1 MRGLFFLQKGYLKGF
16 NHFMERFIGVLG
28 IVVLLLVAFLLSNNR
43 KKINYG
49 IVLKGFGLQLVF
61 ALVIL
66 KTPIGLPFFKF
77 FDVAINKLLSYADK
91 GGDFLFASF
100 VTGQVESP
108 IINFA
113 VRVLPTIIFFSAFM
127 SLLYHLGIMQFLIKG
142 ISRFV
147 QKVLGTSGGE
157 TLSVVGSI
165 FVGQTEAPLLV
176 KPFVKS
182 MTKSE
187 LMTVMIGGFA
197 TVAGG
202 VMAIYVKMLSHIPGI
217 AGHLMAASIMSAPAA
232 IMIAKIMCPET
243 EKSLTAGNV
252 VLKDEKHDCNAV
264 EAIADGAIDGLKL
277 AANIAAMLIA
287 IVGMVA
293 LVDGL
298 LNLIDLSLSQLL
310 GFVFK
315 PLAYLM
321 GVSWG
326 ESGAFGTLLGE
337 KIVLTEL
344 IAYKDLGEMVNNN
357 QMSDR
362 TAQIASYA
370 LCGFANFA
378 SIGIQIG
385 GIAGIAPNQKGKVA
399 KLAFKAMIGG
409 ALASW
414 ITACVAGIIL

>member
-1 MRGLFFLQKGYLKGF
+1 
-16 NHFMERFIGVLG
+16 MERFIGVLG
-28 IVVLLLVAFLLSNNR
+28 VLVLLVVAYLLSNNR
-43 KKINYG
+43 KKIDYA
-49 IVLKGFGLQLVF
+49 IILKGFGLQIAF
-61 ALVIL
+61 AFIIL
-66 KTPIGLPFFKF
+66 KTPVGLPFFKF
-77 FDVAINKLLSYADK
+77 FDLAINKLLSYADK

-100 VTGQVESP
+100 LTGQVESP

-113 VRVLPTIIFFSAFM
+113 VRVLPTIIFFSALM
-127 SLLYHLGIMQFLIKG
+127 ALLYHLGVMQFIIKG
-142 ISRFV
+142 ISKFV

-187 LMTVMIGGFA
+187 LMTIMVGGFA

-232 IMIAKIMCPET
+232 IMIAKIICPET
-243 EKSLTAGNV
+243 EKSLTKGKV
-252 VLKDEKHDCNAV
+252 ILEDEETDKNLV
-264 EAIADGAIDGLKL
+264 EAVADGAIDGLKL
-277 AANIAAMLIA
+277 AGNIAAMLIA

-293 LVDGL
+293 LIDGL
-298 LNLIDLSLSQLL
+298 LGLVDLSLSQIL
-310 GFVFK
+310 GYAFH

-321 GVSWG
+321 GVPW
-326 ESGAFGTLLGE
+326 EEAGAFGTLLGE
-337 KIVLTEL
+337 KIALTEL
-344 IAYKDLGEMVNNN
+344 IAYKDLSVLVNNN
-357 QMSDR
+357 EISTR

-385 GIAGIAPNQKGKVA
+385 GIAGIAPNQKNKVA

-414 ITACVAGIIL
+414 ITACIAGIIL

>member
-1 MRGLFFLQKGYLKGF
+1 MF
-16 NHFMERFIGVLG
+16 RFIGIIG
-28 IVVLLLVAFLLSNNR
+28 IIFLLFVAFLLSNNR
-43 KKINYG
+43 KKIDYKLV
-49 IVLKGFGLQLVF
+49 IKGFSLQLVF
-61 ALVIL
+61 CFLIL

-77 FDVAINKLLSYADK
+77 FDSAIKKLLAFADK

-100 VTGQVESP
+100 ISGEVESP

-113 VRVLPTIIFFSAFM
+113 VRVLPTIVFFSALM
-127 SLLYHLGIMQFLIKG
+127 SMFYHLGIMQLVVKG
-142 ISRFV
+142 ISKVV
-147 QKVLGTSGGE
+147 QKILGTSGSE

-176 KPFVKS
+176 KPYVAK

-202 VMAIYVKMLSHIPGI
+202 VMAIYVKMLDNIPGI

-232 IMIAKIMCPET
+232 LIIAKIMYPET
-243 EKSLTAGNV
+243 KVSETKNTVGMEKVKKEGNV
-252 VLKDEKHDCNAV
+252 I
-264 EAIADGAIDGLKL
+264 EALADGAIEGLKL

-293 LVDGL
+293 LVDGV
-298 LNLIDLSLSQLL
+298 LSLVGTSMSQIF
-310 GFVFK
+310 GFFFK
-315 PLAYLM
+315 PLAFIM
-321 GVSWG
+321 GVPWS
-326 ESGAFGTLLGE
+326 EASLFGTLLGE
-337 KIVLTEL
+337 KIALTEL
-344 IAYKDLGEMVNNN
+344 IAYKDLGVMIDKGQLSE
-357 QMSDR
+357 R
-362 TAQIASYA
+362 TALIASYA

-385 GIAGIAPNQKGKVA
+385 GISGIAPNRKKDVA

-414 ITACVAGIIL
+414 ITACIASIIL

>member
-1 MRGLFFLQKGYLKGF
+1 
-16 NHFMERFIGVLG
+16 MERFIGILGVL
-28 IVVLLLVAFLLSNNR
+28 VLLVVAYLLSNNR
-43 KKINYG
+43 KKIDYT
-49 IVLKGFGLQLVF
+49 IILKGFGLQIAF
-61 ALVIL
+61 AFIIL
-66 KTPIGLPFFKF
+66 KTPVGLPFFKF
-77 FDVAINKLLSYADK
+77 FDLAINKLLSYADK

-100 VTGQVESP
+100 LTGQVESP

-113 VRVLPTIIFFSAFM
+113 VRVLPTIIFFSALM
-127 SLLYHLGIMQFLIKG
+127 ALLYHLEVMQFIIKG
-142 ISRFV
+142 ISKFV

-187 LMTVMIGGFA
+187 LMTIMVGGFA

-202 VMAIYVKMLSHIPGI
+202 VMAIYVKMLDHIPGI

-232 IMIAKIMCPET
+232 IMIAKIICPET
-243 EKSLTAGNV
+243 EKSLTKGKV
-252 VLKDEKHDCNAV
+252 ILEDEQTDKNLV
-264 EAIADGAIDGLKL
+264 EAVADGAIDGLKL
-277 AANIAAMLIA
+277 AGNIAAMLIA

-293 LVDGL
+293 LIDGL
-298 LNLIDLSLSQLL
+298 LGLIDLSLSQIL
-310 GFVFK
+310 GYAFH

-321 GVSWG
+321 GVPWEEAGS
-326 ESGAFGTLLGE
+326 FGTLLGE
-337 KIVLTEL
+337 KIALTEL
-344 IAYKDLGEMVNNN
+344 IAYKDLSVLVNNN
-357 QMSDR
+357 EISTR

-385 GIAGIAPNQKGKVA
+385 GISGIAPNQKNKVA

-414 ITACVAGIIL
+414 ITACIAGIIL

>member
-1 MRGLFFLQKGYLKGF
+1 MFK
-16 NHFMERFIGVLG
+16 FIGIVGL
-28 IVVLLLVAFLLSNNR
+28 VVLLFVAFLVSNNK
-43 KKINYG
+43 KKIDYK
-49 IVLKGFGLQLVF
+49 IVIKGALLQLAF
-61 ALVIL
+61 ALLIL
-66 KTPIGLPFFKF
+66 KTPVGLPFFNF
-77 FDVAINKLLSYADK
+77 FDSVIKKLLAFADK

-100 VTGQVESP
+100 VSGQVESP

-113 VRVLPTIIFFSAFM
+113 VRVLPTIIFFSALM
-127 SLLYHLGIMQFLIKG
+127 SLLYHLKVMQFIVKG
-142 ISRFV
+142 LSKLM
-147 QKVLGTSGGE
+147 QKLLGTSGSE

-176 KPFVKS
+176 KPYVKN

-187 LMTVMIGGFA
+187 LMTVMVGGFA

-202 VMAIYVKMLSHIPGI
+202 VMAIYVKMLDNIPGI

-232 IMIAKIMCPET
+232 IVISKIMFPET
-243 EKSLTAGNV
+243 EDSESKGKVDMVANDTDSNV
-252 VLKDEKHDCNAV
+252 I
-264 EAIADGAIDGLKL
+264 EAIADGAVDGLKL

-298 LNLIDLSLSQLL
+298 LSLVNTSMAEIF
-310 GFVFK
+310 GFFFK
-315 PLAYLM
+315 PLAFIM
-321 GVSWG
+321 GIPWS
-326 ESGAFGTLLGE
+326 EAGAFGTLLGE
-337 KIVLTEL
+337 KIALTEL
-344 IAYKDLGEMVNNN
+344 IAYKDLGVMLKNNEIS
-357 QMSDR
+357 QR

-385 GIAGIAPNQKGKVA
+385 GISGIAPNKKKDVA
-399 KLAFKAMIGG
+399 KLAMKAMLGG

-414 ITACVAGIIL
+414 MTACIAGILL